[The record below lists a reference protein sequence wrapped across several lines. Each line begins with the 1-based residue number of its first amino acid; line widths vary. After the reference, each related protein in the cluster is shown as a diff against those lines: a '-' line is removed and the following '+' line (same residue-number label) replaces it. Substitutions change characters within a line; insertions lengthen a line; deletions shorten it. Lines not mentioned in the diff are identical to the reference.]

1 MKNKKHITL
10 GSSVAYCYWIVND
23 FVDYIYINIQ
33 DNVEHSARVLV
44 IDEVKINSFLR
55 MRRLYD
61 PVYNLM
67 REKTC
72 F

>member
-10 GSSVAYCYWIVND
+10 GSSVAYWIVND

-33 DNVEHSARVLV
+33 DNADHSARVLV

-55 MRRLYD
+55 MRSLYD